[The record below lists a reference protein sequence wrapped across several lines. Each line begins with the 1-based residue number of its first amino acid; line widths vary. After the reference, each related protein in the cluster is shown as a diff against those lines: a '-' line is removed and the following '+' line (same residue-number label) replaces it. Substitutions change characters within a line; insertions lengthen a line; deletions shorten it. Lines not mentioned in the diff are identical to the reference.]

1 MAKEIADGKGMI
13 LDRREAGDRDL
24 LLQIKTHGFTYDE
37 VMSMVLK
44 AEAEMEE
51 AFTKSTLPDSPNL
64 RELED
69 ILIKIR
75 HDFYSK
81 NSD

>member
-1 MAKEIADGKGMI
+1 
-13 LDRREAGDRDL
+13 
-24 LLQIKTHGFTYDE
+24 
-37 VMSMVLK
+37 MSMVLK

-75 HDFYSK
+75 HDFYAK